1 MKLKT
6 FRGGVHPLSS
16 KRLTKEK
23 PVEKAPLPGI
33 AVIPLSQ
40 HIGAPAKP
48 VVEAKAQVKVGT
60 KIGELQGRVSAN
72 VHSSI
77 SGVVKSIG
85 LKTHPVG
92 GNVLSIVVESDQEDQ
107 KEEYVQA
114 PDVDSLASAEI
125 VDRVQQAGI
134 VGLGGAA
141 FPTQVKL
148 CPPKDKPVDIVILN
162 GAECEPYLTS
172 DYRLLIERPEDILY
186 GGKLVMKAL
195 GAQKGYI
202 AIEDNKPEA
211 IPKFESL
218 AGEFGFELCVLKTK
232 YPQGGERQ
240 LIHAISGREVP
251 CGGLPFEVGVCVS
264 NIGTAVAIYEACTTG
279 KPLIE
284 RVVTVTGAV
293 KEPKNVLARIG
304 TTFKDLIECCGG
316 YLGEPEK
323 ILMGGPMMGIAQI
336 TDDVPVIKATSGILV
351 QAVASNPLDEPCIRC
366 GSCIEACGMGL
377 LPARLGDCIES
388 GRFEEAKEL
397 GLLDC
402 IECGSCAWICPSRR
416 NLVHLYKY
424 GKSKLQKMK

>member
-23 PVEKAPLPGI
+23 PVETAPLPGI

-40 HIGAPAKP
+40 HTGVPAKP
-48 VVEAKAQVKVGT
+48 VVEPKAEVKVGAM
-60 KIGELQGRVSAN
+60 IGELEGRISAN
-72 VHSSI
+72 VHSSV
-77 SGVVKSIG
+77 SGVVKSIEPR
-85 LKTHPVG
+85 THPVG
-92 GNVLSIVVESDQEDQ
+92 GNLLSVVIESNKEDQ
-107 KEEYVQA
+107 KEDYVQA
-114 PDVDSLASAEI
+114 PDVDSLTPTEI

-141 FPTQVKL
+141 FPTHVKL
-148 CPPKDKPVDIVILN
+148 CPPEDKPVDMVILN

-172 DYRLLIERPEDILY
+172 DYRLLIERSEDILC
-186 GGKLVMKAL
+186 GGRLVMKAL

-202 AIEDNKPEA
+202 AIEDNKREA
-211 IPKFESL
+211 ISRFESL
-218 AGEFGFELCVLKTK
+218 AGESGFELCVLETK

-251 CGGLPFEVGVCVS
+251 CGGLPFDVGVCVS
-264 NIGTAVAIYEACTTG
+264 NVGTVAAVCEACTTG

-293 KEPKNVLARIG
+293 QEPKNVLARIG
-304 TTFKDLIECCGG
+304 TPFKDLVEFCGG

-336 TDDVPVIKATSGILV
+336 SDDVPVVKATSGILV
-351 QAVASNPLDEPCIRC
+351 QAVGSCSLDEPCIRC
-366 GSCIEACGMGL
+366 GSCIDACGMGL
-377 LPARLGDCIES
+377 LPAKLGDCIES
-388 GRFEEAKEL
+388 GAFEEAKEL

-402 IECGSCAWICPSRR
+402 IECGSCAWVCPSRR

-424 GKSKLQKMK
+424 GKLKLRQMK